1 MNNLNL
7 LEESATGEKM
17 TSWTVYSVDRLVII
31 RQVHTEVTQKH
42 SWPENG
48 TKESMAAYSGFTVRD
63 SSIARYKK
71 FCRKMDLR
79 GALATFQ
86 M

>member
-31 RQVHTEVTQKH
+31 RQVQTEVTQKH
-42 SWPENG
+42 S
-48 TKESMAAYSGFTVRD
+48 
-63 SSIARYKK
+63 
-71 FCRKMDLR
+71 
-79 GALATFQ
+79 
-86 M
+86 